1 MKVCVSRIVIA
12 AGLAGLLSLPAF
24 AGTTKWQIDPK
35 HSSAQFAVTHL
46 MISTVRGEFH
56 QVNGTV
62 VVDDADI
69 SKSYV
74 NVAID
79 ATTVDTREPDRDK
92 HLMSPDFF
100 DVAKYPSM
108 TFKSTKVES
117 NGPDKLKVTGDLTI
131 RGVNSIRRHI
141 SNGNFSTSLRPSL
154 PSRTPGDSSA
164 LRSRVPPKS
173 TARISVLRGT
183 RLSTPAVS
191 SSETTSTLLLM
202 SSWSCHRQQSKLEG
216 FVRNTR
222 FGGRLALTPRS
233 SWRSFLG
240 NRHPPIRRIGNA
252 KTCHH
257 RPSGPRLDSRALEPP
272 GFLSKA
278 GSSGY
283 LAQPI

>member
-1 MKVCVSRIVIA
+1 VKGKTKMKVCVSRIVIA

-24 AGTTKWQIDPK
+24 AGTTRWQVDPK

-56 QVNGTV
+56 QINGTV

-74 NVAID
+74 NVTID

-131 RGVNSIRRHI
+131 RGVTKQVVLDVTAPKPPIKDPWGLQRTAVS
-141 SNGNFSTSLRPSL
+141 GSTKINRQDFGVAWNKALDAGGVVV
-154 PSRTPGDSSA
+154 GDDVNITLDVELA
-164 LRSRVPPKS
+164 VPP
-173 TARISVLRGT
+173 A
-183 RLSTPAVS
+183 
-191 SSETTSTLLLM
+191 
-202 SSWSCHRQQSKLEG
+202 
-216 FVRNTR
+216 
-222 FGGRLALTPRS
+222 
-233 SWRSFLG
+233 
-240 NRHPPIRRIGNA
+240 A
-252 KTCHH
+252 K
-257 RPSGPRLDSRALEPP
+257 
-272 GFLSKA
+272 
-278 GSSGY
+278 
-283 LAQPI
+283 

>member
-1 MKVCVSRIVIA
+1 MKVCVSRIVMA

-131 RGVNSIRRHI
+131 RGVTKQVVLDVTAPKPPIKDPWGLQRTAVS
-141 SNGNFSTSLRPSL
+141 GSTKINRQDYGVAWNKALDAGGVVV
-154 PSRTPGDSSA
+154 GDDVNIT
-164 LRSRVPPKS
+164 LDVELVVPP
-173 TARISVLRGT
+173 A
-183 RLSTPAVS
+183 
-191 SSETTSTLLLM
+191 
-202 SSWSCHRQQSKLEG
+202 
-216 FVRNTR
+216 
-222 FGGRLALTPRS
+222 
-233 SWRSFLG
+233 
-240 NRHPPIRRIGNA
+240 A
-252 KTCHH
+252 K
-257 RPSGPRLDSRALEPP
+257 
-272 GFLSKA
+272 
-278 GSSGY
+278 
-283 LAQPI
+283 